1 MTGQGKARTYT
12 RSVCPQSLL
21 FLRICPEEREVN
33 FSAWLQGPWQEGELP
48 TAEAAP
54 QCTGCE
60 HPIPFFFFKVNLF
73 ILIQRLG
80 VGEHRIPG
88 GIQAERVEFP
98 SRVSVGCEVAGMSQ
112 GEVCLG
118 EGWPDEDQWTQG
130 RGRGGSEVLV
140 GERMGRM

>member
-1 MTGQGKARTYT
+1 M
-12 RSVCPQSLL
+12 
-21 FLRICPEEREVN
+21 N
-33 FSAWLQGPWQEGELP
+33 FSAWLQGPWPEGGLP

-60 HPIPFFFFKVNLF
+60 HLISFFLIFFFKVNVF

-80 VGEHRIPG
+80 VGELHIPG

-98 SRVSVGCEVAGMSQ
+98 FRVSVGCEVAGMSQ

-130 RGRGGSEVLV
+130 RGRGRSEVLV